1 MPYITAADFQ
11 KVQHLIVPGDQS
23 NEVLRLEAEI
33 YALNRRIRA
42 LPGTE
47 PTPEWLALKDE
58 HAKRLAAYRA
68 VGGCKL

>member
-11 KVQHLIVPGDQS
+11 KVQHLIVPGSQS
-23 NEVLRLEAEI
+23 NEVLRLEAEL

-47 PTPEWLALKDE
+47 PTPEWRALKDE
-58 HAKRLAAYRA
+58 HARRLVAYHAA
-68 VGGCKL
+68 GGSEL